1 MHGVVLIGASTGA
14 PRTHHLYLEAMPM
27 GFPAAVV
34 VIQHMPRGPFIH
46 GFMRYLED
54 SVAISARLAQN
65 GDPLGPGKVL
75 VVEPG
80 YHLRFRADRRT
91 VNVRPAQGENYF
103 APSMDVAFTSAAE
116 MFGRH
121 TGVAMLSGLHA
132 EHDGLAGCQA
142 VRQAGGK
149 VLVTDPATTP
159 CYHMIRQVRE
169 ADAYDAEASLFDI
182 LTVLSNWMRN

>member
-14 PRTHHLYLEAMPM
+14 PRTHHLYLETMPV
-27 GFPAAVV
+27 GFSAAVV

-54 SVAISARLAQN
+54 SVTITTRLAQD
-65 GDPLGPGKVL
+65 GDALRPGAVL

-80 YHLRFRADRRT
+80 YQLRFRQDRRT
-91 VNVRPAQGENYF
+91 VQVRPAQGENFF
-103 APSMDVAFTSAAE
+103 APSMDVTFTSAAE
-116 MFGRH
+116 VFGRRAC
-121 TGVAMLSGLHA
+121 VAMLSGLHA

-142 VRQAGGK
+142 VRRAGGK
-149 VLVTDPATTP
+149 VLVTDPDTTP

-169 ADAYDAEASLFDI
+169 ADAYDAEAPLFDI